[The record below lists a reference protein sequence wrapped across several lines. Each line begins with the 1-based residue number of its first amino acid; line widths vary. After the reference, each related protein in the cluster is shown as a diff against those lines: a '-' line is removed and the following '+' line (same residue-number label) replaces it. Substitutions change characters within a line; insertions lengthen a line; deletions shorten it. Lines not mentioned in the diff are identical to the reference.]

1 MTKTYFL
8 QRFSRLEPCQPWRGG
23 RITDTDLLTLE
34 EAAREACRHSG
45 QDVSVNDFLRAAAR
59 GEILLRAIVHTSAK
73 VEKFDGG
80 IFCNQ
85 GDATENTVPKGAI
98 PTLPLVACQ
107 QLANV
112 GSARWRT
119 FDGFEIVDGDM
130 CRFTVATLADGEPDF
145 ETVTADCRVIGF
157 DVHALADAFAG
168 GQSDTS
174 PNHPDSAEA
183 EPANRLG
190 QLPAYLQSAADRV
203 TQQCKG
209 VSKREILAADWP
221 LVSPYSMARLE
232 RNLGDVSNLQ
242 WLQPARVGQPGAA
255 GKGSHRWNP
264 ALLAS
269 CLCSKGYIINKTL
282 LLRMF
287 ETHFPEYLD
296 QWQEITE
303 WQGNSV
309 TQFRD

>member
-1 MTKTYFL
+1 MTKTYYPPMY
-8 QRFSRLEPCQPWRGG
+8 SRLEPCQPWQGG
-23 RITDTDLLTLE
+23 RITDTDLLALE

-45 QDVSVNDFLRAAAR
+45 QGVSVNDFLRAAAR
-59 GEILLRAIVHTSAK
+59 GEISLRAIVHTSAK

-85 GDATENTVPKGAI
+85 GEATENTVPKNAI

-119 FDGFEIVDGDM
+119 FDGFEIVGGVM
-130 CRFTVATLADGEPDF
+130 CRFTVATLADDEPDF

-157 DVHALADAFAG
+157 DVFALADAFAG
-168 GQSDTS
+168 EQSDTS

-190 QLPAYLQSAADRV
+190 QLPAYLQSAADKV

-221 LVSPYSMARLE
+221 LVSPYSMEKLE
-232 RNLGDVSNLQ
+232 RNLGDVSRLQ
-242 WLQPARVGQPGAA
+242 WLQVATVGQPGAA
-255 GKGSHRWNP
+255 GKESYRWNP
-264 ALLAS
+264 AILAS
-269 CLCSKGYIINKTL
+269 CLCNRGRIVNKPKL
-282 LLRMF
+282 LQVL
-287 ETHFPEYLD
+287 TTQFPEYLS
-296 QWQEITE
+296 QWEEISE
-303 WQGNSV
+303 
-309 TQFRD
+309 FLK

>member
-1 MTKTYFL
+1 MTKTYYL
-8 QRFSRLEPCQPWRGG
+8 PMFSRLEPCQPWRGG
-23 RITDTDLLTLE
+23 RIVDTDLLTLE

-59 GEILLRAIVHTSAK
+59 GEITLRAIVHASAK

-85 GDATENTVPKGAI
+85 GEAAENTVPKGAI

-119 FDGFEIVDGDM
+119 FDGFEIVDGVR

-168 GQSDTS
+168 ERADVDDKIT
-174 PNHPDSAEA
+174 E
-183 EPANRLG
+183 RLKPIPKK
-190 QLPAYLQSAADRV
+190 LLQSQRIIQTLQEMGIDPNAMPPFVPGQRGHKIVVWEKVKHEVAVFVSQEAFNSAWKRMLSSGELKAA
-203 TQQCKG
+203 
-209 VSKREILAADWP
+209 AA
-221 LVSPYSMARLE
+221 
-232 RNLGDVSNLQ
+232 
-242 WLQPARVGQPGAA
+242 
-255 GKGSHRWNP
+255 
-264 ALLAS
+264 
-269 CLCSKGYIINKTL
+269 I
-282 LLRMF
+282 
-287 ETHFPEYLD
+287 
-296 QWQEITE
+296 
-303 WQGNSV
+303 
-309 TQFRD
+309 